1 MPAAKK
7 PPARPAT
14 APFSLSVP
22 FAPKTTRPRT
32 SRKPVAAQPEAPA
45 VAAQPEAP
53 AVAFDEAVP
62 VVPAV
67 PAPVVAP
74 AAATPG
80 QPKRRRLAKAFDRP
94 LDKVLRK
101 KPSVDAARL
110 RNAENSTVRDG
121 FTFPKAEHDRLVELK
136 KQLAEQGVIVKK
148 SDLIRVGLIL
158 ALSISPTKLKA
169 VLAKLPPVK

>member
-7 PPARPAT
+7 PPARPAA

-32 SRKPVAAQPEAPA
+32 SRKPVAAQPEAPVVA
-45 VAAQPEAP
+45 V
-53 AVAFDEAVP
+53 DEAVP

-74 AAATPG
+74 AAAKPG